1 MKKTVFVLICTCLVI
16 PFTLQAKKLADL
28 PELMKPQRMVVDG
41 NRLFIV
47 EGTSIYIYSLK
58 DYKLIKKFGKTG
70 EGPGEFKINP
80 FGGPGLVP
88 VAISQYILVNSS
100 GKLSYFT
107 KDGKY
112 IKELKIPPLAVL
124 RPIKD
129 NFIGTGYIVDQ
140 KRQELK
146 LCIILFDSK
155 LNKIKQLYQ
164 SDVTINVQA
173 VKNLPFDPFTYKV
186 HQEKIF
192 IPDTKDG
199 FIIRVFDS
207 YGKEVYQIKKDYT
220 PLKVDDAYKKRILDW
235 YKNEPLIK
243 NFWEQVKD
251 TIKFKRDFPPI
262 KDIAIDCDKIYV
274 FTYKKQNDLGECI
287 ILDLEGKEQ
296 KRLFLP
302 LPPDFPLTPI
312 CYAIQNDRFYTLV
325 ENKDGESWV
334 LDVEEIK

>member
-1 MKKTVFVLICTCLVI
+1 MKKAVFVLICTALVI

-28 PELMKPQRMVVDG
+28 PDLMKPQRMVLDG
-41 NRLFIV
+41 SQLYIV
-47 EGTSIYIYSLK
+47 EETSIYIYSLK

-70 EGPGEFKINP
+70 EGPGEFKVNP

-88 VAISQYILVNSS
+88 VDVSQQLLVNSY

-107 KDGKY
+107 KDGIY
-112 IKELKIPPLAVL
+112 IKELKIPPFTVL

-129 NFIGTGYIVDQ
+129 NFIGSGYIVDQ
-140 KRQELK
+140 KRQEVK
-146 LCIILFDSK
+146 LCIILFDSN

-173 VKNLPFDPFTYKV
+173 VKDLPFDPIAYKV

-207 YGKEVYQIKKDYT
+207 NGKEIYQIKKDYT
-220 PLKVDDAYKKRILDW
+220 HLKVDDAYKKRILDW
-235 YKNEPLIK
+235 YKNESPVK
-243 NFWEQVKD
+243 NLWEQIKD
-251 TIKFKRDFPPI
+251 TIKFKSDFPPI
-262 KDIAIDCDKIYV
+262 KDITVDSDKIYV
-274 FTYKKQNDLGECI
+274 FTYKKQNDLSECI

-296 KRLFLP
+296 KRVFLP

-312 CYAIQNDRFYTLV
+312 CYALQNDRFYTLV
-325 ENKDGESWV
+325 ENEDGECWA